1 MNQVTRNTLSRH
13 ALSLAIGGVLTLSA
27 SATFAADADRQVA
40 DGTVV
45 TVPAGSIETVGDYAH
60 ALEAISGGAIIATD
74 TDLVTHGYRAEGI
87 FADGAGSV
95 VSLNGGSIGVD
106 GIDASGGLA
115 RNGGALNVDG
125 TAITVSGNVVHGMA
139 AFSGGQVTV
148 RNSTIDASGR
158 TAHGVDARDAGS
170 HLQISDSAIHM
181 TGDNASGMFVDAGGL
196 ISAERVAVHTEGN
209 TSYGALLGS
218 GSLQMRDSSIR
229 TDGDYASGVLATSGA
244 RADLIDSTINTA
256 GSFNA
261 GLHAGSNSVITTS
274 GVTVGTSGSTAIG
287 ILASGAD
294 AVITFNGGNIQTTGT
309 SSDGARVSNDG
320 HLEIGRDA
328 SGNGTRIQISGDNA
342 RGAWIDKGTARIDG
356 ATIQIDGGR
365 GTGIVGAAGV
375 VTSNGGDALVTNTTI
390 TTTGYWGDGVDVE
403 GDSSMTVVDSSI
415 HTTGDNAKGAVAYD
429 GNASL
434 VLDNVTIRTDGATA
448 RGVVGSGLA
457 SNVAMHG
464 GSITTTG
471 ASSKGA
477 QAVSGAALQL
487 SQLTIDASGTG
498 VQAADASRADMSEVT
513 VLTHEGY
520 AHGVEA
526 TGSDALVTGS
536 NVRSTTEGEH
546 AYGLRAN
553 NGGQVDL
560 DQVTIATG
568 GVYAHGVVADTA
580 GSSLKVGHADI
591 ATVSDVSMGARAV
604 DGGLVDI
611 SAARLTTHGN
621 GAYGLDAMGD
631 GAVLRADNVS
641 VETFGS
647 NFGGTTASAVVA
659 EWGGQLD
666 ISNADLTTHGV
677 SSIGLLSQVSGTL
690 GDADTVLNASKV
702 QVLTSGDN
710 AFGAMACSLVV
721 GAGDACAS
729 PTHSGMASDG
739 ARALLNI
746 TDSSIRTIGTG
757 SHGLYAYG
765 PAGAALT
772 ATGSQVLTTGNGAHG
787 AVAEFGADL
796 QLIDTQV
803 RAEGAGSVGA
813 DVIGSTLGMAGG
825 TLYSVHDSAIRS
837 AGGDIT
843 LAAAAQVGAGNGV
856 FLEQVGD
863 DASRVR
869 MQDRAVA
876 VGDIVFGSGASAAAT
891 TLQLSGDSAWVGKT
905 SDVVEDLSIASG
917 ARWQMTGDSQV
928 GQLSLDN
935 GIVAFAA
942 PTTGDFK
949 TLTVNGDFTANNG
962 LLLMNT
968 ALGDDHSAT
977 DKLHV
982 LGNTAG
988 TAAVAVNNVGGLG
1001 GETQDGIQIIQVDGR
1016 SDARFD
1022 LAGRA
1027 VGGMYEYF
1035 LYQGGKTD
1043 PNDGDWY
1050 LRSELDGTADPK
1062 PEPCLTNPA
1071 APGCD
1076 GGIIKPV
1083 LRPEVGA
1090 YLANQAAAVGM
1101 FQHAMH
1107 DRLGE
1112 PNLVERLRQDDVRG
1126 SSWARIEGGQTQQ
1139 RTGLEQLDVRS
1150 DRSMLQIGTDL
1161 IRWGSEGRGQLGL
1174 MAATGKTRSSVVSNA
1189 TGYQAQGRVDGTA
1202 AGVYANWFAHPAQG
1216 TGLYVDS
1223 WVQRGNYRQKVQG
1236 EALAE
1241 ERLRARSLTGSVE
1254 AGYAWLARSTERS
1267 RFLVEPQLQLTYTD
1281 YRSDDHVEANG
1292 TRIETALAGGLTTRL
1307 GVRAYGHANVDSGN
1321 RVQPFV
1327 TANWYHQQRG
1337 NAVSFD
1343 GDAINGAAPQDRYE
1357 LKAGAQLQLG
1367 GKWTGWGQLGVQRGE
1382 GNFRDVAAQLGL
1394 KRAW

>member
-13 ALSLAIGGVLTLSA
+13 TLSLAIGGILTLSA

-45 TVPAGSIETVGDYAH
+45 TVPAGSIETDGDYAH
-60 ALEAISGGAIIATD
+60 ALEAINGGTIIATA
-74 TDLVTHGYRAEGI
+74 TDLVTQGYRAEGI
-87 FADGAGSV
+87 FADGAGSA
-95 VSLNGGSIGVD
+95 VSLDGGSIGVD
-106 GIDASGGLA
+106 GVDASGGLA
-115 RNGGALNVDG
+115 RNGGALNIDG

-196 ISAERVAVHTEGN
+196 ISAERVAVQTEGN
-209 TSYGALLGS
+209 SSNGVLLGN
-218 GSLQMRDSSIR
+218 GTLQMRDSSIH
-229 TDGDYASGVLATSGA
+229 TDGDYGSGVLATTGA
-244 RADLIDSTINTA
+244 LADLSNTTVTTTGNFNYGLYSGGSSTINA
-256 GSFNA
+256 SGVDIS
-261 GLHAGSNSVITTS
+261 TS
-274 GVTVGTSGSTAIG
+274 GTSAIG
-287 ILASGAD
+287 VLANGTDGIVA
-294 AVITFNGGNIQTTGT
+294 FNGGSIQTTGT
-309 SSDGARVSNDG
+309 SSDGARVSNGG
-320 HLEIGRDA
+320 HLQLGRDA
-328 SGNGTRIQISGDNA
+328 SGNGTLIQVSGDNA
-342 RGAWIDKGTARIDG
+342 RGAWVDAGTARIDG
-356 ATIQIDGGR
+356 ASIQIDGGR

-375 VTSNGGDALVTNTTI
+375 VTSHGGDALVTNTTI

-403 GDSSMTVVDSSI
+403 GDSSMTVLDSSI
-415 HTTGDNAKGAVAYD
+415 HTTGDDAKGAVAYD
-429 GNASL
+429 DNASL
-434 VLDNVTIRTDGATA
+434 VLDNVSIRTDGATA
-448 RGVVGSGLA
+448 RGVVASGLA
-457 SNVAMHG
+457 TNVAMRG

-471 ASSKGA
+471 AGSKGA
-477 QAVSGAALQL
+477 QAVSAAALQL
-487 SQLTIDASGTG
+487 SQLSIDASGTG
-498 VQAADASRADMSEVT
+498 VQAADASRVDMSDVS

-526 TGSDALVTGS
+526 TGSDARVTGS

-568 GVYAHGVVADTA
+568 GVYAHGVVADTV
-580 GSSLKVGHADI
+580 GSSLKVGHAEI
-591 ATVSDVSMGARAV
+591 STASDVSMGARAV
-604 DGGLVDI
+604 DGGLVEL
-611 SAARLTTHGN
+611 SAARLTTRGN
-621 GAYGLDAMGD
+621 GAYGLEAMG
-631 GAVLRADNVS
+631 GGSVLRADNVS
-641 VETFGS
+641 VETFGTT
-647 NFGGTTASAVVA
+647 FGGTTASAVVA

-666 ISNADLTTHGV
+666 ISNANLTTHGV
-677 SSIGLLSQVSGTL
+677 SSIGLLSQVGGSL
-690 GDADTVLNASKV
+690 GDPDTVLNANQV
-702 QVLTSGDN
+702 QVLTNGEN
-710 AFGAMACSLVV
+710 AFGAMACALVV

-746 TDSSIRTIGTG
+746 TDSSLHTTGTG

-772 ATGSQVLTTGNGAHG
+772 ASGSQVLTTGNGAHG
-787 AVAEFGADL
+787 AVAEFGAEL
-796 QLIDTQV
+796 QLIDSQV
-803 RAEGAGSVGA
+803 RAEGAGAVGA

-825 TLYSVHDSAIRS
+825 TLYSGHDSAIRS
-837 AGGDIT
+837 EGGDIT
-843 LAAAAQVGAGNGV
+843 LTAAAQVGAGNGT

-863 DASRVR
+863 DASLVR

-876 VGDIVFGSGASAAAT
+876 VGDIVFGSGASTAAT

-905 SDVVEDLSIASG
+905 SGVLEDLSIASG

-928 GQLSLDN
+928 GRLSLDH
-935 GIVAFAA
+935 GIVAFDA
-942 PTTGDFK
+942 PATGDFK

-982 LGNTAG
+982 LGNTSG

-1050 LRSELDGTADPK
+1050 LRSELDSATDPA
-1062 PEPCLTNPA
+1062 PQPCLTDPA
-1071 APGCD
+1071 APGCG

-1083 LRPEVGA
+1083 LRPEAGA

-1112 PNLVERLRQDDVRG
+1112 PNLVERLRRDDVRG

-1139 RTGLEQLDVRS
+1139 RTGLDQLDVRS

-1161 IRWGSEGRGQLGL
+1161 ARWGEQGRGQVGVM
-1174 MAATGKTRSSVVSNA
+1174 MAAGKSSSSVLSNA

-1202 AGVYANWFAHPAQG
+1202 LGIYGNWFAHPAQG

-1223 WVQRGNYRQKVQG
+1223 WVQAGDYRQRVQG
-1236 EALAE
+1236 QALAE

-1254 AGYAWLARSTERS
+1254 AGYAWLARSSERS
-1267 RFLVEPQLQLTYTD
+1267 RLLVEPQLQLTYTD
-1281 YRSDDHVEANG
+1281 YRSDDHAEANG

-1337 NAVSFD
+1337 NAVSFN

-1367 GKWTGWGQLGVQRGE
+1367 GKWTGWGQLGVQRGD
-1382 GNFRDVAAQLGL
+1382 GSFRDVAAQLGL